1 MSVYE
6 KFEFVDQMH
15 KIEKSVAVLAIQHRK
30 RLEKLHKLK
39 DYTTMKK
46 CNFRDKQLDKLLQRG
61 TSS

>member
-1 MSVYE
+1 MDLYD
-6 KFEFVDQMH
+6 KFELPGQMQ
-15 KIEKSVAVLAIQHRK
+15 KIEKSVAILIIQHRK
-30 RLEKLHKLK
+30 RLQKLHKLK